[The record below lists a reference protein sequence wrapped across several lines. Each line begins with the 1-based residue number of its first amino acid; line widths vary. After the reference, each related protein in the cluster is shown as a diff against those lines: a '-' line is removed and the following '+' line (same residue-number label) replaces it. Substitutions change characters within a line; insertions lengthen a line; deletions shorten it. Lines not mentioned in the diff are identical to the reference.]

1 MNEKEKLEKELQY
14 YIDDL
19 ESTEKMIDDKNIH
32 FTQLTELRNDVLYD
46 KKKIDEIKLKLKQLE
61 KEEINNNFSK

>member
-1 MNEKEKLEKELQY
+1 MTEKEELEKELQY

-32 FTQLTELRNDVLYD
+32 FTQLTEFKNDVLYD
-46 KKKIDEIKLKLKQLE
+46 KKKIAEINQKLKQLE